1 MVWADDALHWQAE
14 CLVGVDGADRDVFEM
29 FEQRETGVPR
39 GAQAGLDDV
48 VSIESTDR
56 DGNETGGAEL
66 LDQRGKISLDPT
78 IDYLREID
86 EVHLVDRDD
95 EMADAKQGSDVCVT
109 TRLRE
114 DALARI
120 DEDDGEVCGGGAGGH
135 VAGVLLVARGIG
147 NDELA
152 TLGREVAVGY
162 VDGDALLTLG
172 AKPVC
177 ELGEVDSEL
186 LLARRSDSPRDGADL
201 IFESYRRR
209 PMRVDLPSSTLPA
222 VLKRSRSLVSS
233 EARNSSMAKT
243 VWSRCRLSGASATA
257 TAPPA

>member
-1 MVWADDALHWQAE
+1 VVGTDDALDWKPKSF
-14 CLVGVDGADRDVFEM
+14 VDIEGADRDLFEM

-48 VSIESTDR
+48 VTIESTDR
-56 DGNETGGAEL
+56 DGNETGVAEL
-66 LDQRGKISLDPT
+66 LDQRGKISLDPA

-109 TRLRE
+109 TGLRE

-120 DEDDGEVCGGGAGGH
+120 DKDDGEVCGRGAGGH
-135 VAGVLLVARGIG
+135 VSGILLVAGGIG

-152 TLGREVAVGY
+152 ALGREVAVGD
-162 VDGDALLTLG
+162 VDSDALLTLR

-186 LLARRSDSPRDGADL
+186 LLARRSDSPCDGANLVFVDV
-201 IFESYRRR
+201 S
-209 PMRVDLPSSTLPA
+209 RVVEETADEGGFAIVDAAGGAETEQVFGFFRGKKLFDG
-222 VLKRSRSLVSS
+222 KDCLVG
-233 EARNSSMAKT
+233 
-243 VWSRCRLSGASATA
+243 L
-257 TAPPA
+257 